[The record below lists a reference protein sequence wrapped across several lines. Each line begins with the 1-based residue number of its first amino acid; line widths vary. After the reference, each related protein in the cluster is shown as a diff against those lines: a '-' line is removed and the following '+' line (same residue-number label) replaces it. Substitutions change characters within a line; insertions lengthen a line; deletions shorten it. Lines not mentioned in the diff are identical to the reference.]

1 MASAKKKAIETG
13 KDNKGSIEEA
23 PLTTLNYIL
32 FIAGLVVI
40 TAGWF
45 LLRAGHITISPIL
58 LVLGYCVM
66 IPLGIIVRPGG
77 GNGNS

>member
-1 MASAKKKAIETG
+1 MASAKKKASATG
-13 KDNKGSIEEA
+13 KNDRGSIEEA

-45 LLRAGHITISPIL
+45 LLRAGHVSISPIL

-77 GNGNS
+77 GNKNS